1 MVPPVVNQLS
11 YPVTGAHLICMEAPG
26 DGLLP
31 VIIAPCKG
39 LRIPESGTFLFTVT
53 NLRNRVNPEH
63 GIRIP

>member
-11 YPVTGAHLICMEAPG
+11 YPVTGAHLVCMEAPG
-26 DGLLP
+26 DGLLT

-39 LRIPESGTFLFTVT
+39 LRIPESGTSLFTVT
-53 NLRNRVNPEH
+53 NLTNQVNPEL